1 MPALLVSRPA
11 SCLVNPSP
19 ARKIQRLQALRLD
32 ALHKCLNPMTQSS
45 VPDLLSETEDL
56 VVRFAGDSGDG
67 VQVVGQ
73 QYTLE
78 TALAG
83 NDLATFPDFPAEIRA
98 PAGTLFGVSAYQ
110 IHFGSRDIRTAGDD
124 LDVLV
129 AFNPAA
135 LKTNVGDLKPGG
147 LLVIDTGAFN
157 ERSLKKADYDFD
169 PLIDNRLDQ
178 WRVLAVD
185 ITAMTRA
192 AVVDCGVSTR
202 EAARSKNFFALG
214 LVLWLTSRHRETTR
228 EWMQGKFASSPAVL
242 AANLA
247 ALDAGHAWGET
258 AELPPEVGAVHVAP
272 ASLAE
277 GTYRN
282 INGTEALSFGLLT
295 GARLAELELVYCSYP
310 ITPASNMLHALT
322 QLAQYGVQTFQA
334 EDEIA
339 AACAALGASYGG
351 SLGATGSSGPGLA
364 LKMETIGLA
373 IGAELPMVI
382 VNAQRGGPSTGLPT
396 KTEQSDLFQA
406 VLGRNADAPVA
417 VVASRSAG
425 DCFETA
431 VEAVR
436 LAVTY
441 MTPVI
446 LLTDG
451 YLANASEPWLIPD
464 PRKLDSFKVAFHSD
478 PEGFEPFSRD
488 ETTLARPWVKPGTP
502 GLAHRIGGIER
513 ADGSGNISYDPDNHQ
528 LMTQLRRNK
537 IDGIANDIPAQG
549 YEFGDES
556 DSTLIVGWGS
566 TWGPIQS
573 AVQQLRSTGMRVA
586 STHLRHLWPLPAN
599 LGSMLEQFDRVIV
612 PEMND
617 GQLVKLLRAQYAID
631 ATGINKVAGQP
642 FRIRELVESINKEVT
657 T

>member
-1 MPALLVSRPA
+1 MS
-11 SCLVNPSP
+11 S
-19 ARKIQRLQALRLD
+19 ARA
-32 ALHKCLNPMTQSS
+32 PE
-45 VPDLLSETEDL
+45 LLSENDDL

-124 LDVLV
+124 LDILV
-129 AFNPAA
+129 SFNPAA
-135 LKTNVGDLKPGG
+135 LKTNVADLKPGG
-147 LLVIDTGAFN
+147 LLIIDTGAFN
-157 ERSLKKADYDFD
+157 ERSLKKASYDFD
-169 PLIDNRLDQ
+169 PLEGDHLEQ

-185 ITAMTRA
+185 ITAMTRG
-192 AVVDCGVSTR
+192 AVEDCDVTTK
-202 EAARSKNFFALG
+202 EAGRSKNFFALG
-214 LVLWLTSRHRETTR
+214 LVLWLTSRHREATR
-228 EWMQGKFASSPAVL
+228 QWMQGKFASTPPVL
-242 AANLA
+242 AANIA

-258 AELPPEVGAVHVAP
+258 AELPPEVGAIQIAP
-272 ASLAE
+272 ASLPS

-282 INGTEALSFGLLT
+282 INGTEALSYGLLT

-310 ITPASNMLHALT
+310 ITPASNMLHTLT
-322 QLAQYGVQTFQA
+322 RLTSHGVQTFQA

-351 SLGATGSSGPGLA
+351 SLGVTGSSGPGLA
-364 LKMETIGLA
+364 LKMETIGLG
-373 IGAELPMVI
+373 IGAELPMVV

-406 VLGRNADAPVA
+406 VLGRNADSPLA

-425 DCFETA
+425 DCFATA

-464 PRKLDSFKVAFHSD
+464 PRELKSFGVNFHTE

-488 ETTLARPWVKPGTP
+488 STTLARPWVKPGTA

-528 LMTQLRRNK
+528 LMTEHRRNK
-537 IDGIANDIPAQG
+537 IDGIANDIPAQS
-549 YEFGDES
+549 YEAGDGD

-573 AVQQLRSTGMRVA
+573 AVQQLRGDGFKVA
-586 STHLRHLWPLPAN
+586 STHLRHIWPLPQN
-599 LGSMLEQFDRVIV
+599 LGEMLTQFDRVIV

-617 GQLVKLLRAQYAID
+617 GQLVKLLRAQYAVD
-631 ATGINKVAGQP
+631 AKPINKVAGQP
-642 FRIRELVESINKEVT
+642 FKIRELVDAIKNEVAA
-657 T
+657 

>member
-1 MPALLVSRPA
+1 MA
-11 SCLVNPSP
+11 SAIAPEFLTEN
-19 ARKIQRLQALRLD
+19 
-32 ALHKCLNPMTQSS
+32 
-45 VPDLLSETEDL
+45 EDL

-73 QYTLE
+73 QFTLE

-98 PAGTLFGVSAYQ
+98 PAGTLFGVSAFQ
-110 IHFGSRDIRTAGDD
+110 IHFGARDIRTAGDE
-124 LDVLV
+124 LDILV

-135 LKTNVGDLKPGG
+135 LKTNIADLKPGG
-147 LLVIDTGAFN
+147 LVVVDNGAFN
-157 ERSLKKADYDFD
+157 DRSLKKADYEFN
-169 PLIDNRLDQ
+169 PLEDEHLDR
-178 WRVLAVD
+178 WRVLTID

-192 AVVDCGVSTR
+192 AVADCDVSTR

-214 LVLWLTSRHRETTR
+214 LILWLTGRHREATAQWI
-228 EWMQGKFASSPAVL
+228 EKKFVDAPAIL
-242 AANLA
+242 AANAA
-247 ALDAGHAWGET
+247 ALNAGHAWGET
-258 AELPPEVGAVHVAP
+258 AELPSEIGAVHVAP
-272 ASLAE
+272 ASLPSGE
-277 GTYRN
+277 YRN
-282 INGTEALSFGLLT
+282 INGTEALTYGLVT
-295 GARLAELELVYCSYP
+295 GGRLADLELVYCSYP

-322 QLAQYGVQTFQA
+322 RLSQFGVQTFQA

-351 SLGATGSSGPGLA
+351 KLGITGSSGPGLA

-406 VLGRNADAPVA
+406 VLGRNADAPLA
-417 VVASRSAG
+417 VVASQSAG
-425 DCFETA
+425 DCFATA

-436 LAVTY
+436 IAVTY

-464 PRKLDSFKVAFHSD
+464 ATRMQPFPVSFRTEPD
-478 PEGFEPFSRD
+478 NFEPFSRD
-488 ETTLARPWVKPGTP
+488 PDTLARPWVKPGTP

-513 ADGSGNISYDPDNHQ
+513 EDGSGNISYDPDNHQ
-528 LMTQLRRNK
+528 RMTDLRRDK
-537 IDGIANDIPAQG
+537 INGIQASIPAQG
-549 YEFGDES
+549 FEFGDES
-556 DSTLIVGWGS
+556 DTTLVVGWGS

-573 AVQQLRSTGMRVA
+573 AVQQLRAEGVRVA
-586 STHLRHLWPLPAN
+586 STHLRHIWPLPSN
-599 LGSMLEQFDRVIV
+599 LGDMLAKFDRVIV

-617 GQLVKLLRAQYAID
+617 GQLVKLLRAEYAID
-631 ATGINKVAGQP
+631 ARAISKVAGQP
-642 FRIRELVESINKEVT
+642 FRIRELKQSITQEASS
-657 T
+657 